1 MRDIGQ
7 RCVEGCAGVRAEPG
21 GRASTVQQ
29 LIGLRHVRASFVLR
43 NREYYACASHWNG
56 NACKNDIK
64 VPRVLVQQILLA
76 GIREDLADP
85 AVIEEV
91 ERRVRAATRQQRQPK
106 ADHGKRIGQLTREV
120 SNLTD
125 AIWRSATGDSVL
137 ELRGCY
143 APPTA
148 FSLGQQE
155 HRSDICA
162 SLCRTRIC
170 SNAIALDAYRK
181 PLSNLVAAARFRYFP
196 LRAGC
201 R

>member
-1 MRDIGQ
+1 MRDIDQ
-7 RCVEGCAGVRAEPG
+7 KVRG
-21 GRASTVQQ
+21 
-29 LIGLRHVRASFVLR
+29 GLRRRAGGAGRPGKYLFTSLCACGMCDASFVLR

-91 ERRVRAATRQQRQPK
+91 ERRVRAGTRQQRQPK

-125 AIWRSATGDSVL
+125 AIWRSAT
-137 ELRGCY
+137 
-143 APPTA
+143 
-148 FSLGQQE
+148 
-155 HRSDICA
+155 
-162 SLCRTRIC
+162 
-170 SNAIALDAYRK
+170 
-181 PLSNLVAAARFRYFP
+181 AR
-196 LRAGC
+196 
-201 R
+201 